1 MILGKNPRSLPF
13 YYQQQFEFFLH
24 PRSLQPQAQGSVPG
38 EQKMQSFAP
47 GVLTSNVNI
56 HLKHAH
62 LLQRVTSHIDMGIL
76 VIRSFVLCHLGHE
89 SEQLILGL
97 NLDCHLL
104 NNMVVAIHCSLVMFT
119 TQKMVVENEKLT
131 MCKLN

>member
-1 MILGKNPRSLPF
+1 
-13 YYQQQFEFFLH
+13 
-24 PRSLQPQAQGSVPG
+24 
-38 EQKMQSFAP
+38 MQSFAP

-104 NNMVVAIHCSLVMFT
+104 NNMVDAIHCSLVMFT
-119 TQKMVVENEKLT
+119 TQKMVVENEILT
-131 MCKLN
+131 MCKLS

>member
-1 MILGKNPRSLPF
+1 MIQGKNPRSLPF

-89 SEQLILGL
+89 SKQLILGL

-104 NNMVVAIHCSLVMFT
+104 NDMVVAIHCSLVMFT
-119 TQKMVVENEKLT
+119 TQKMVVENEILT

>member
-119 TQKMVVENEKLT
+119 T
-131 MCKLN
+131 